1 MNEKILS
8 VTEARDLILAHTD
21 VAPTCE
27 LPLHSIL
34 GMVLAAPVRAAVDVP
49 AFDNSAMDGFVLDY
63 RVTASATPASPV
75 RLPIV
80 GYQSAGTVQ
89 FESLTPGQSLRI
101 ATGAWVPR
109 DATAVVPLEN
119 VTEDD
124 GSIVISNPVRE
135 GAHIRRRGEETRC
148 GEPVLAA
155 GLPITAPVVGYLA
168 SIGVAST
175 MVYER
180 PRVGILPTGTELMPM
195 GTTLGPG
202 QIYESNGLALAAALQ
217 LDGITAT
224 VYPAVSDDFDTQQRA
239 IAKMIGEVDL
249 VIVTGGVSVGHLDYV
264 KDIFASLDVH
274 PLLWKVRQKP
284 GKPLFVGQRGH
295 QVVFGLPGNPA
306 STLTAYYEYVRPM
319 LRKRMG
325 HRDWML
331 PEMNVVCTSALK
343 KESGKTHFLRAR
355 LSSHNGDWKVAPFVG
370 QGSHTLRS
378 FAEANALIV
387 LDESVTAVAV
397 GELVRVH
404 MLPNGW

>member
-1 MNEKILS
+1 MSEKMLS
-8 VTEARDLILAHTD
+8 VTEARDLILANTD
-21 VAPTCE
+21 LAPVSE

-49 AFDNSAMDGFVLDY
+49 AFDNSAMDGFALDY
-63 RVTASATPASPV
+63 RVTESATPASPV
-75 RLPIV
+75 RLPIE

-89 FESLTPGQSLRI
+89 FESLKSGQTLRI

-109 DATAVVPLEN
+109 DATAVIPLEN
-119 VTEDD
+119 VVEDGD
-124 GSIVISNPVRE
+124 TIVISNPVRE

-148 GEPVLAA
+148 GDSVLAA
-155 GLPITAPVVGYLA
+155 GLPVTAPVAGYLA
-168 SIGVAST
+168 SIGVASAS
-175 MVYER
+175 VYAR
-180 PRVGILPTGTELMPM
+180 PRIGILPTGTELMPT

-202 QIYESNGLALAAALQ
+202 QIYESNGVALAAALQ
-217 LDGITAT
+217 LDGT
-224 VYPAVSDDFDTQQRA
+224 PAIVSPSVSDDLDTQQKA
-239 IAKMIGEVDL
+239 IAKMIDDVDV

-264 KDIFASLDVH
+264 KEIFASLGVE

-284 GKPLFVGQRGH
+284 GKPLFVGRRGH
-295 QVVFGLPGNPA
+295 QIIFGLPGNPA

-325 HRDWML
+325 HQVLQL
-331 PEMNVVCTSALK
+331 PEMNVPCMSALQ

-355 LSSHNGDWKVAPFVG
+355 LSSHNGEWQVFPFVG

-387 LDESVTAVAV
+387 LGEEITTVAV
-397 GELVRVH
+397 GDSVRVH
-404 MLPNGW
+404 LLPHG